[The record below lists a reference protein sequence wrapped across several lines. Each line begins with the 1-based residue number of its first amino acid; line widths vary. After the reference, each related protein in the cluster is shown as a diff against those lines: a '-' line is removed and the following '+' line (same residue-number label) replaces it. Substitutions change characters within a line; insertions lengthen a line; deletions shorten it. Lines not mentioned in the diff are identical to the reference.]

1 MQKKMVDLLMPLIN
15 KSIWFVLVIFR
26 NKIKLTHCCETLS
39 DADEMQSTAL
49 SKYPSSS
56 GNGAKYQFTT

>member
-1 MQKKMVDLLMPLIN
+1 MPLIN

-26 NKIKLTHCCETLS
+26 NKIKLTHCCETLL